1 MENIK
6 KDLGSVRETKE
17 RKTYHVNI
25 TLDGNEEGQ
34 EPVELSYRFKEP
46 TPIQFNRYVKELSK
60 DTIKAAKNLV
70 LSNIFA
76 EDKEKL
82 QEDLEKY
89 PGLLLTIT
97 PKFMAM
103 MGVTD
108 NVTFH
113 RIEH

>member
-1 MENIK
+1 MENLEKRTDKIQ
-6 KDLGSVRETKE
+6 GMKE
-17 RKTYHVNI
+17 RKTYKVAI
-25 TLDGNEEGQ
+25 SLDGGDEGQ
-34 EPVELSYRFKEP
+34 DSVELSYRFKEP